1 MPDETRNYVPKLQ
14 AIKNIIANPKKYGI
28 TLPYISNTP
37 YFKTVQKSRNMDI
50 AVAAQLAEMSVDDF
64 KALNA
69 SFNRPVILGKNN
81 HTLLLPDNKVDIF
94 NTNLA
99 ASTGHLNSWAH
110 YKPRQG

>member
-1 MPDETRNYVPKLQ
+1 MKKNDDKELPATYLALDMPDETRNYVPKLQ

-69 SFNRPVILGKNN
+69 SFNRPVILGKNHRSEE
-81 HTLLLPDNKVDIF
+81 HTSAL
-94 NTNLA
+94 
-99 ASTGHLNSWAH
+99 
-110 YKPRQG
+110 Q